1 MGAVANADVPLEKAL
16 EAAGIEPDAIFG
28 TTTCAVHDEGFFR
41 VGDMEGF
48 EVRAQLI
55 TQHLRCALH
64 GM

>member
-28 TTTCAVHDEGFFR
+28 TTTCALHDEGFFR

-48 EVRAQLI
+48 DVRAQLI